1 MSAITVGGDL
11 VHYEVLGRGRPVILV
26 HGWVGSWRYWIP
38 TIQQL
43 HLKYRV
49 YALDLFGFGDSG
61 KNEAKYSLEQQINLL
76 SQFMKDLGIPKA
88 AFVGHSL
95 GAMVVA
101 GFAKENPEKAAR
113 ILLSSVPLFDPGN
126 LDERIPAGER
136 VLLTAANPINTTS
149 VESGA
154 AAQSSSHEKPT
165 TPNITADARARL
177 ETAAAVVETPARAN
191 GGKLPSATPETSPK
205 VAPES
210 AAKTSPEAPPTASSA
225 TPSPKPEK
233 TPQVAPVQKAT
244 ASSEGSGKKSPP
256 PASNN
261 YLQKVLGNATLLA
274 LLDKCFKR
282 SDEEYGKLKTDV
294 EKTDNKVLHHS
305 ITDYDATAMLDDLR
319 RLSMPLAIVHGTAD
333 PIIPDPGENV
343 WNYLTV
349 NNEDTLLPLHFPGVR
364 HFPMLEYEP
373 FVRLVGQFLEI
384 EDISKLEVKERWRRR
399 TR

>member
-61 KNEAKYSLEQQINLL
+61 KNETKYSLGQQINLL
-76 SQFMKDLGIPKA
+76 SNFMKDLGIPKA

-95 GAMVVA
+95 GAMVIA

-136 VLLTAANPINTTS
+136 VLLTAANPINTAS
-149 VESGA
+149 ESGA

-191 GGKLPSATPETSPK
+191 GGKSTVDATLETSPK
-205 VAPES
+205 VAPETP
-210 AAKTSPEAPPTASSA
+210 AKPSPETPPTSSFD
-225 TPSPKPEK
+225 TPSTKSEEKP
-233 TPQVAPVQKAT
+233 QAAPTQKAT
-244 ASSEGSGKKSPP
+244 AGSVSGGKKSPS
-256 PASNN
+256 PAYNN
-261 YLQKVLGNATLLA
+261 YLQKALGNATLLA

-282 SDEEYGKLKTDV
+282 SDDAYGKLKTDV
-294 EKTDNKVLHHS
+294 EKTDNQVLHHS
-305 ITDYDATAMLDDLR
+305 ITDYDAAVMLDDLR

-333 PIIPDPGENV
+333 PVIPEPGENV